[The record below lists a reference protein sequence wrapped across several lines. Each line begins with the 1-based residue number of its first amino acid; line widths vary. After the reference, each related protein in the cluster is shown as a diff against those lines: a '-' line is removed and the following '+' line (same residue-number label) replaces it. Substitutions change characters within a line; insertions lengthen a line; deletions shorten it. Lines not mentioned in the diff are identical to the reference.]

1 MKTLLASTPALRRAH
16 AVFRLA
22 CAAVLLAVS
31 GCTTVEG
38 VTTTALAGRA
48 VEHVVTGQGRPTV
61 VFENGLGGQ
70 LQWWGKVLPE
80 VARET
85 TVFGHN
91 RAGTG
96 DSAAAPPPRDGAHI
110 VEELRQTLRA
120 AGLAPPYVL
129 VGSSLGGLYVQLYA
143 RRHPEEVAG
152 LVLVDSTHPLQL
164 HGAGALENWP
174 AWLRVMLDSTAS
186 PATQQELDALDATG
200 QQVLA
205 LPPYTAGPVVVLS
218 AAQPMRETSTPLARD
233 SNAKRA
239 DIVRLY
245 PGAQQVWVDSGH
257 VIQLEK
263 PEAVVAAV
271 REVLARV
278 RGGSAPA
285 R

>member
-1 MKTLLASTPALRRAH
+1 MKSVVPFTPAPRRAH
-16 AVFRLA
+16 TVARLA

-31 GCTTVEG
+31 GCATIEG
-38 VTTTALAGRA
+38 VTTATLAGRT
-48 VEHVVTGQGRPTV
+48 VEHVVKGQGQPAV
-61 VFENGLGGQ
+61 VLENGLGGR
-70 LQWWGKVLPE
+70 LQWWNKVLPE

-85 TVFGHN
+85 TVFAYN

-96 DSAAAPPPRDGAHI
+96 DSESAAPPRDGAHI
-110 VEELRQTLRA
+110 VEELRHTLRA

-200 QQVLA
+200 KQVLA

-218 AAQPMRETSTPLARD
+218 AAKPMRETSTPLARD

-271 REVLARV
+271 HDVLARL
-278 RGGSAPA
+278 RGGSTPA

>member
-1 MKTLLASTPALRRAH
+1 MKTPFASIPGPGRAQR
-16 AVFRLA
+16 AFRLA
-22 CAAVLLAVS
+22 CAAALLAVS

-38 VTTTALAGRA
+38 VSTRALAGRA
-48 VEHVVTGQGRPTV
+48 VEHVVSGQGRPAV
-61 VFENGLGGQ
+61 VFENGLGGR

-85 TVFGHN
+85 TVFAYN

-96 DSAAAPPPRDGAHI
+96 DSEAAPPPRDGAHI
-110 VEELRQTLRA
+110 VEELRHILRA
-120 AGLAPPYVL
+120 AGLTPPYVL
-129 VGSSLGGLYVQLYA
+129 VGSSLGGLYMQLYA
-143 RRHPEEVAG
+143 RAHPEEVAA

-164 HGAGALENWP
+164 HGAGAPENWP

-186 PATQQELDALDATG
+186 PATHQELEALDATG

-271 REVLARV
+271 RDVLARW
-278 RGGSAPA
+278 RGGSMPV

>member
-1 MKTLLASTPALRRAH
+1 MKTFVPSTPAPRRARWL
-16 AVFRLA
+16 FRWV
-22 CAAVLLAVS
+22 CATALVAAG
-31 GCTTVEG
+31 GCATVEG
-38 VTTTALAGRA
+38 VNTTSLAGRT
-48 VEHVVTGQGRPTV
+48 VEHVVTGQGQPEV
-61 VFENGLGGQ
+61 VFENGLGGR
-70 LQWWGKVLPE
+70 LQWWSKVLPE

-85 TVFGHN
+85 TVFAYN

-96 DSAAAPPPRDGAHI
+96 DSEAAAPPRDGAHI
-110 VEELRQTLRA
+110 VEELRQSLRA
-120 AGLAPPYVL
+120 AGLTPPYVL

-186 PATQQELDALDATG
+186 AATQQELDALNATG

-218 AAQPMRETSTPLARD
+218 AAQPMRETSSPLARD

-271 REVLARV
+271 RDVLARV
-278 RGGSAPA
+278 RGSSVPA